1 MLACLALAA
10 VPEWAQES
18 SSQKCLALMKND
30 GKQFPNP
37 ATRLDSAVYNQA
49 QPAKGNTPGAPEHCE
64 VIGRINDRIGF
75 NSQRFAIRFHLRLP
89 AQWNGGFFF
98 GGGGGSNGSLGTA
111 MGNLQGSQKG
121 TALGLGYAV
130 VTQDAGHDNDV
141 NNDPNLNGT
150 AVYAFDPQARLDQG
164 YNSYDQ
170 VTQAAKALVR
180 LYYGRAPGHSY
191 FAGCSEGG
199 REALLMAQKY
209 PEYFDG
215 ILACAPGIR
224 IPKAVLGQVWNFQ
237 TLASVAK
244 NMGVYDRDGVP
255 FVNKTLSD
263 EDLALAAAAVLE
275 ACDSLDGVKD
285 GISANFP
292 ECNAA
297 AVHPRLLAL
306 TCKGPKRSSCLS
318 ASQVSALE
326 RIMGGPRDAKGEP
339 EYSDWAWDSGI
350 GGKTGDQFF
359 QGWRAWS
366 IGSYEA
372 TSVSAI
378 VTSLVATSTAAGSAP
393 PEPLRAFGP
402 DAARYLMSFE
412 LDAPS
417 EKMHMTNATYR
428 TSTWDLMDVGGTNL
442 TAFKSRGGKLLM
454 AHGVSDPIFS
464 VKDSIAW
471 WNDVN
476 RAYNGTAAEF
486 VRLFAVPGMN
496 HCAGGPA
503 TDQFDAFG
511 ALVGW
516 VEKGAAPERIV
527 ATAGSA
533 TPWPGRT
540 RPLCVWPRI
549 ARYKGSGNL
558 EDAANFVCQ

>member
-1 MLACLALAA
+1 
-10 VPEWAQES
+10 
-18 SSQKCLALMKND
+18 
-30 GKQFPNP
+30 
-37 ATRLDSAVYNQA
+37 
-49 QPAKGNTPGAPEHCE
+49 
-64 VIGRINDRIGF
+64 
-75 NSQRFAIRFHLRLP
+75 
-89 AQWNGGFFF
+89 
-98 GGGGGSNGSLGTA
+98 
-111 MGNLQGSQKG
+111 
-121 TALGLGYAV
+121 
-130 VTQDAGHDNDV
+130 
-141 NNDPNLNGT
+141 
-150 AVYAFDPQARLDQG
+150 
-164 YNSYDQ
+164 
-170 VTQAAKALVR
+170 
-180 LYYGRAPGHSY
+180 
-191 FAGCSEGG
+191 
-199 REALLMAQKY
+199 
-209 PEYFDG
+209 
-215 ILACAPGIR
+215 
-224 IPKAVLGQVWNFQ
+224 
-237 TLASVAK
+237 
-244 NMGVYDRDGVP
+244 
-255 FVNKTLSD
+255 
-263 EDLALAAAAVLE
+263 
-275 ACDSLDGVKD
+275 
-285 GISANFP
+285 
-292 ECNAA
+292 
-297 AVHPRLLAL
+297 
-306 TCKGPKRSSCLS
+306 
-318 ASQVSALE
+318 
-326 RIMGGPRDAKGEP
+326 
-339 EYSDWAWDSGI
+339 
-350 GGKTGDQFF
+350 
-359 QGWRAWS
+359 
-366 IGSYEA
+366 
-372 TSVSAI
+372 
-378 VTSLVATSTAAGSAP
+378 
-393 PEPLRAFGP
+393 
-402 DAARYLMSFE
+402 MSFE